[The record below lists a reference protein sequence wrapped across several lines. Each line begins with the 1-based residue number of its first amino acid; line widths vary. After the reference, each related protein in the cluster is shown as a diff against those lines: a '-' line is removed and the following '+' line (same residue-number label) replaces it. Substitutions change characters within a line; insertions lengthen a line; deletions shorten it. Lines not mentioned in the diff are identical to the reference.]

1 MKERQKNDLDLQY
14 EIVRD
19 RLINWG
25 NSKAD
30 KLAHTRVFS

>member
-19 RLINWG
+19 RLINRG
-25 NSKAD
+25 NSKTD